1 MEKLQ
6 EDTTSK
12 IFNADLAFVA
22 LCFVIVLFGFGY
34 TLTIL
39 PEIAESQLINQN
51 RTCITGGWKFGL
63 IVTHV
68 LTFALIPL
76 AMRIFY
82 AGLKNLGLGFR
93 VIFASQ
99 LGLAFIMV
107 AIAAEIGWHVTQCWY
122 YANDF
127 TMLNFMFYF
136 FLISSF
142 VLWSDGLVIKTT
154 ILTRLVNILFAI
166 SLLVIC
172 ILYPLGYQA
181 NNPSFKVPI
190 YIALTVVFGVLTYR
204 GYKLLKDWKII
215 LVPFF
220 SVGVNLSFVFLLDKY
235 GGDPYTNP
243 QVAFNAL
250 FHILHDLGG
259 TQAGVAIFAWLVYDK
274 GIAQFRNK
282 TQEILTSN
290 KVLVTKN

>member
-1 MEKLQ
+1 MENIQK
-6 EDTTSK
+6 SPKGK
-12 IFNADLAFVA
+12 IFNFDLASIAF
-22 LCFVIVLFGFGY
+22 CFFIALFGLGY

-39 PEIAESQLINQN
+39 PETAQSQLSNPN
-51 RTCITGGWKFGL
+51 RICITGGWKFGL
-63 IVTHV
+63 IVTHI

-82 AGLKNLGLGFR
+82 DGLKNLGLGFK

-122 YANDF
+122 YQNDF

-136 FLISSF
+136 FLISAF

-154 ILTRLVNILFAI
+154 ALTRLVNILFAI
-166 SLLVIC
+166 SLLVIS
-172 ILYPLGYQA
+172 ILYPLGYKA
-181 NNPSFKVPI
+181 DNPSFKVPI
-190 YIALTVVFGVLTYR
+190 YIALTIVFGVLTYR
-204 GYKLLKDWKII
+204 GYQLLKDWKII
-215 LVPFF
+215 LVPIF
-220 SVGVNLSFVFLLDKY
+220 SVGVNLTFVFLLDKY

-243 QVAFNAL
+243 QVALNAL

-259 TQAGVAIFAWLVYDK
+259 TEAGVAIFTWLVYSK
-274 GIAQFRNK
+274 GIAEFSHGN
-282 TQEILTSN
+282 QEKLAIEN
-290 KVLVTKN
+290 

>member
-1 MEKLQ
+1 MENIQ
-6 EDTTSK
+6 ESPNGK
-12 IFNADLAFVA
+12 IFNSDLASIAF
-22 LCFVIVLFGFGY
+22 CFFIALFGLGY

-39 PEIAESQLINQN
+39 PEIAQSQLSNPN
-51 RTCITGGWKFGL
+51 RICITGGWKFGL
-63 IVTHV
+63 IVTHI

-82 AGLKNLGLGFR
+82 DGLKNLGLGFK

-122 YANDF
+122 YQNDF

-136 FLISSF
+136 FLISAF

-154 ILTRLVNILFAI
+154 ALTRLVNILFAI
-166 SLLVIC
+166 SLLVIS
-172 ILYPLGYQA
+172 ILYPLGYKA
-181 NNPSFKVPI
+181 DNPSFKVPI
-190 YIALTVVFGVLTYR
+190 YIALTIVFGVLTYR
-204 GYKLLKDWKII
+204 GYQLLKDWKII
-215 LVPFF
+215 LVPIF
-220 SVGVNLSFVFLLDKY
+220 SVGVNLTFVFLLDKY

-243 QVAFNAL
+243 QVALNAL

-259 TQAGVAIFAWLVYDK
+259 TEAGVAIFTWLVYSK
-274 GIAQFRNK
+274 GIAEFSKGN
-282 TQEILTSN
+282 QEKLAIEN
-290 KVLVTKN
+290 